1 MTMSGFD
8 VGNYNHHQVGTHL
21 KCSMWNMALF
31 PRQTLAGRTL
41 SLTSY
46 CDVVSQGVSS
56 VSGVTDMPSS
66 RTVYSSVFRRDASE
80 VDDDASSSLRSTSV
94 YFRNCSRVRHIIG
107 FPLILPFV
115 KVHCRNVSQVCFKP
129 CFRVRPT
136 MLGLSQMR

>member
-8 VGNYNHHQVGTHL
+8 VGNYNHPQEGTHL
-21 KCSMWNMALF
+21 RCSMWNIALF
-31 PRQTLAGRTL
+31 PRQTLAGRT
-41 SLTSY
+41 SSMNSY
-46 CDVVSQGVSS
+46 CDVVSQDVSS
-56 VSGVTDMPSS
+56 VPGVTDMLSS
-66 RTVYSSVFRRDASE
+66 NAVYSSVFRRDASE
-80 VDDDASSSLRSTSV
+80 VDDASSNLRSTSV
-94 YFRNCSRVRHIIG
+94 YFRNCSRICHIIG